1 MNTFFRILIFI
12 NAFVLLSCK
21 EEKKEQPKV
30 IYEESVAKQV
40 TSEIEKTEPSQ
51 IKIADLPI
59 HIEGTNFLLHP
70 VGDVRVYESNG
81 KLYGSSRANS
91 VSFSISNYNRFELT
105 GYLENIKIQHKDSV
119 NLRLLTDKKV
129 QIQTVTYP
137 QAFSEKTKKQLLIY
151 TLVDK
156 DTNRDGILD
165 SNDIKSLYI
174 SEIDGNNFTKLSSDY
189 HELIDWNIIEPQNRL
204 YFRTIEDINKNG
216 AFDKNDSLHY
226 HFVNLLQKEW
236 VIEKYAP
243 VN

>member
-1 MNTFFRILIFI
+1 M
-12 NAFVLLSCK
+12 
-21 EEKKEQPKV
+21 
-30 IYEESVAKQV
+30 
-40 TSEIEKTEPSQ
+40 
-51 IKIADLPI
+51 
-59 HIEGTNFLLHP
+59 
-70 VGDVRVYESNG
+70 
-81 KLYGSSRANS
+81 
-91 VSFSISNYNRFELT
+91 SFSISNYNRFELT

-189 HELIDWNIIEPQNRL
+189 HELIDWNIIEPQSRL